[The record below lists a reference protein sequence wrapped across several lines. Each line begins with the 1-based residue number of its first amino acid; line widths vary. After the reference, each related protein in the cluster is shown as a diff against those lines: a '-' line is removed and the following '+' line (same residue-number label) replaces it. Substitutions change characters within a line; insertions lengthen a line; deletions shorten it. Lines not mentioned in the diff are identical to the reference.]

1 LNSNDSF
8 NHSFEEKFEEKW
20 EHFFKPEVRSGGRSY
35 FAKGSVRSSQPSDTE
50 VVAYISGS
58 SSAKITFK
66 SESVSSEVVTV
77 DCSCPASQK
86 GQFCKHI
93 WATLLKIESSH
104 ADFLDGKEDIMK
116 ASSDSDSE
124 TESKSA
130 PKPRPRSQFRPEQKP
145 LSEAQ
150 IASQEALKAK
160 QSDYRKQQYQ
170 KQKQRF
176 KEQKQAQKKTKLPAV
191 PEYPA
196 DVQAALNFF
205 SENGFALEGTLNPES
220 IRLAKK
226 RLSRVFHPDI
236 GGSHGEIVVLNEKAE
251 TLIRFFSSQKSNEN
265 KP

>member
-1 LNSNDSF
+1 M
-8 NHSFEEKFEEKW
+8 
-20 EHFFKPEVRSGGRSY
+20 RSSGRTY

-50 VVAYISGS
+50 VVAFISGS

-93 WATLLKIESSH
+93 WATLLKIESNH
-104 ADFLDGKEDIMK
+104 ADFLDGKEDIVK
-116 ASSDSDSE
+116 ASSESE
-124 TESKSA
+124 TDGA
-130 PKPRPRSQFRPEQKP
+130 PSFKKAPRPQFRPEKKP

-160 QSDYRKQQYQ
+160 QADYRKQQYQ
-170 KQKQRF
+170 KQKQRL
-176 KEQKQAQKKTKLPAV
+176 KEQKQAQKKTKLPAA

-251 TLIRFFSSQKSNEN
+251 TLIRFFSSQNSDEN
-265 KP
+265 KPS